1 MTRARHRNLAHLVAE
16 SVDDARRQWIEVF
29 GRDRADLGPAHAAD
43 VAAEDVDRYGTLAHA
58 STSLQAAALARMQT
72 AEKRRPPDR
81 YSSPP
86 PEVGRGIGR

>member
-1 MTRARHRNLAHLVAE
+1 MTRARHRNRAHLVAE

-43 VAAEDVDRYGTLAHA
+43 VAAEDVDRYGTLAQTSA
-58 STSLQAAALARMQT
+58 SLQRAALARMQS
-72 AEKRRPPDR
+72 AEKSRPPDA
-81 YSSPP
+81 YPSP